1 MRFLPL
7 YKKYRDDVE
16 FMMIYVREAH
26 PTDKWWLAET
36 KFMRFISVLS
46 NDHPSYDTK
55 EPETIEERRGVATAC
70 RAKLLEDM
78 PVYVDKMDNKVDQ
91 TYVAWP
97 TRIYFLDKEGRVK
110 YDSGLGPYGFSPSA
124 LDQEI
129 AAYLETNK
137 GK

>member
-1 MRFLPL
+1 ML
-7 YKKYRDDVE
+7 YSKPTSCPYLTL
-16 FMMIYVREAH
+16 EAFWYFNEEYLEPARI
-26 PTDKWWLAET
+26 PT
-36 KFMRFISVLS
+36 
-46 NDHPSYDTK
+46 YD
-55 EPETIEERRGVATAC
+55 EQE
-70 RAKLLEDM
+70 KLLEDM

-110 YDSGLGPYGFSPSA
+110 YDSGLGPYGFSPSE

>member
-1 MRFLPL
+1 MRFLPV
-7 YKKYRDDVE
+7 YKRYRDDVE

-55 EPETIEERRGVATAC
+55 EPETIEERRSVATAC

-110 YDSGLGPYGFSPSA
+110 YDSGLGPYGFSPSE

>member
-1 MRFLPL
+1 MRFLPV

-46 NDHPSYDTK
+46 NDHPSYDTM
-55 EPETIEERRGVATAC
+55 EPETIEERRSVATAC
-70 RAKLLEDM
+70 RTKLLEDM
-78 PVYVDKMDNKVDQ
+78 QVYVDNMDNKVDQ
-91 TYVAWP
+91 TYVGWP
-97 TRIYFLDKEGRVK
+97 TRIYFLDKEGRVE
-110 YDSGLGPYGFSPSA
+110 YDSGLGPYGFSPSE
-124 LDQEI
+124 LDQKI
-129 AAYLETNK
+129 AAYLGTNK